1 MALKR
6 LDEEFD
12 LKAGTQLL
20 PYMRRLLPSLEARF
34 QSVEATAKQYSELI
48 EYIRAAAVLRMN
60 EILIPA
66 TEDIIEVTK
75 LGFLLGPS
83 STLIRGELGI
93 KYFFID
99 EGPQRNTFTP
109 SPYVIIEREA
119 NHDDYGIARMLQYS
133 QETGQLDLEI
143 TAWHGNPGPWSD
155 WVISSTPGMADST
168 KLYHDAVGPMHEEVV
183 DSTEQV
189 RVMRDEII
197 AAAEA
202 LEEADLDVY
211 NYVRRD
217 GTVPFIAPQ
226 QGVNPPVGSND
237 ANFATTSW
245 SRARMIEYTSN
256 ALLRTGGTMTGTL
269 TLAGPPASPLH
280 AATKAYV
287 DSIIG
292 QGGVINNSVT
302 LQTVNPSLR
311 LYPTGPSQ
319 LRQIEALG
327 QQGSGRW
334 AMYLADNAPETGGDT
349 GSNFSLV
356 RYGDSGSIIDTAL
369 GVNRQTGITSVKGL
383 YSAGHINA
391 LGDISAYRPGSPTTG
406 ALYLNQAKTA
416 YHFFDGSNHVFSG
429 GGVSVAQL
437 TSGHINCLSIYT
449 QGYGITTWGMTSHG
463 HVQVNSSLRAQI
475 MYVSSTG
482 PQIVMEDTDW
492 GNMHIHHQGG
502 NIGFLNHVG
511 NWIQYTSYNGHIWSP
526 AYGWMHDYIN
536 GQASAYAWSAAD
548 YRYNQLVSNTRW
560 VHAGDIHWG
569 WYYQQLVEIGHA
581 AVTGIFVN
589 GDLATGWY
597 GMNNCYGARWRQ
609 LQHCIAGG
617 WYTSYWAS

>member
-20 PYMRRLLPSLEARF
+20 PYMKRLLPSLEARF

-66 TEDIIEVTK
+66 TEDIINVTK

-83 STLIRGELGI
+83 STLILGEIGI

-99 EGPQRNTFTP
+99 EGPQRDTFTP
-109 SPYVIIEREA
+109 SPYVIIERVA

-143 TAWHGNPGPWSD
+143 TAWHGNPGPHSD

-168 KLYHDAVGPMHEEVV
+168 KLYHDAVGPMHDTVV

-189 RVMRDEII
+189 RIMRDEII

-245 SRARMIEYTSN
+245 SRARMIEYAGN
-256 ALLRTGGTMTGTL
+256 ALQRTGGTMTGPL
-269 TLAGPPASPLH
+269 TLAGPPGSPLH

-302 LQTVNPSLR
+302 LQTFNPSLR

-319 LRQIEALG
+319 LRQIEAVG
-327 QQGSGRW
+327 QQGMGKW
-334 AMYLADNAPETGGDT
+334 TMHLADNTPETGGDV
-349 GSNFSLV
+349 GSNFALV
-356 RYGDSGSIIDTAL
+356 RYGDSGSIIDTPL
-369 GVNRQTGITSVKGL
+369 GISRQTGVTSVKGIN
-383 YSAGHINA
+383 SAADVNVI
-391 LGDISAYRPGSPTTG
+391 GDIWAYRLAAPTTG
-406 ALYLNQAKTA
+406 RLYLNQAKTA
-416 YHFFDGSNHVFSG
+416 YHAFDGTNHLLVG
-429 GGVSVAQL
+429 GGLNCGPL
-437 TSGHINCLSIYT
+437 TSGHINSLSIYT
-449 QGYGITTWGMTSHG
+449 QGNAITTWGLTSHG
-463 HVQVNSSLRAQI
+463 QVTVNGAAVANALT
-475 MYVSSTG
+475 VSSTG
-482 PQIVMEDTDW
+482 PMITMQDTDY
-492 GNMHIHHQGG
+492 GPHYVHAQQG
-502 NIGFLNHVG
+502 NIGFLNYNQ
-511 NWIQYTSYNGHIWSP
+511 NWIQYTTVNGHIWSP

-536 GQASAYAWSAAD
+536 GQANAYAWQAAD
-548 YRYNQLVSNTRW
+548 YRYNQLVSRNRW
-560 VHAGDIHWG
+560 VHAGDLNFD
-569 WYYQQLVEIGHA
+569 WYYYQLGEIGHA
-581 AVTGIFVN
+581 CVTGLWVV
-589 GDLATGWY
+589 GLYY
-597 GMNNCYGARWRQ
+597 GGYASSVYQARYRQ
-609 LQHCIAGG
+609 PQHMIAGG
-617 WYTSYWAS
+617 WYTSYWES